1 MELKK
6 YITNYKDFPKK
17 GIIFRDVLAILQEPD
32 IFNELILK
40 MSKADLFR
48 NADAIVSIDAR
59 GFLFGAA
66 ISLKTSKPLIVA
78 RKIGK
83 LPGELVTRSYKLEYG
98 KNTLCIQKKSVEK
111 YKSFAIVDD
120 LLATGGTVKCVFEM
134 LKILEKDV
142 TGLSVVIELEKLKGR
157 TKLPFKVESQLI
169 I

>member
-6 YITNYKDFPKK
+6 YIKSYKDFPKK
-17 GIIFRDVLAILQEPD
+17 GIVFKDVLAILQEPD
-32 IFNELILK
+32 IFNELIIN

-83 LPGELVTRSYKLEYG
+83 LPGELVTKSYELEYG

-120 LLATGGTVKCVFEM
+120 LLATGGTVKCVFEI
-134 LKILEKDV
+134 LKILEKDI

-157 TKLPFKVESQLI
+157 FKLPIKVESQLI

>member
-32 IFNELILK
+32 IFNELILN

-83 LPGELVTRSYKLEYG
+83 LPGELVTRSYELEYG

-111 YKSFAIVDD
+111 YNSFAIVDD
-120 LLATGGTVKCVFEM
+120 LLATGGTVKCVFEI
-134 LKILEKDV
+134 LKMLEKDV
-142 TGLSVVIELEKLKGR
+142 TGLSVVIELEELNGR
-157 TKLPFKVESQLI
+157 MKLPFKIDSQLI